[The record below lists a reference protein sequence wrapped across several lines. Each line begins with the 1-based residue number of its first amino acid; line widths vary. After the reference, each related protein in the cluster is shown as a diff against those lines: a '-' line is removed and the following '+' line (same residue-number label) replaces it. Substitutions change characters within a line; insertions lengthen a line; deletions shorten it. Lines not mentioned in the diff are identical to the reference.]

1 MFAASNIV
9 TKYITIVDG
18 KQCSG
23 SSTEHHFKLRRL
35 FENAKKL
42 VISFSLTSSYGSQ
55 PHLHL
60 NPPPL
65 TLLLSIL
72 SSSFIFSFRI
82 VCIITVQTLP
92 TILLRTG
99 WNKNANNHK
108 QIRKLEKINYWNW
121 SEILFFKTNGPFPVS
136 FYVYCRLFNTSQFKL
151 IKGCMACLGF
161 EPGAA
166 GWKVQTNPPS
176 SPIWNIVRVK
186 ILNSVKS

>member
-92 TILLRTG
+92 TILLRTC

-108 QIRKLEKINYWNW
+108 QIRKLEKINY
-121 SEILFFKTNGPFPVS
+121 
-136 FYVYCRLFNTSQFKL
+136 
-151 IKGCMACLGF
+151 
-161 EPGAA
+161 
-166 GWKVQTNPPS
+166 
-176 SPIWNIVRVK
+176 
-186 ILNSVKS
+186 